1 MVKKG
6 FRFLAYIF
14 AVLVI
19 LGTALITTVDWTPYQ
34 ETDYYQTTMDR
45 LQQFE
50 LEQKDVGYVLAGWG
64 KANFTPGQ
72 PVPLVAY
79 KPRGDYEFVEDSSF
93 VKALVFGTPD
103 FKVAVLNY
111 ELLIIHPHLAQRIR
125 SKVAGSGF
133 NIDQF
138 YFTATHTHS
147 GIGGTIPGLIGFL
160 AMGGWDEEIVTLL
173 EEKTLL
179 ALNNAVQK
187 MDTVSIGYKK
197 ANAAGFVAN
206 RLIAE
211 DPVDPFL
218 RQLVFEN
225 TAGETCAFVT
235 YSAHATCLNSRF
247 MGLSGDYPHYLTG
260 WMQEHMDFALFASGT
275 VGSHR
280 PMAPGNDIQSVK
292 QYAYSLDTVLR
303 GDGSDVKPVSGTMLK
318 IGTLPLALRSPHYR
332 ISDNLRL
339 RPWVFNWIFGD
350 NPAHFDVVQ
359 LGNTLLISS
368 SGELSGVFYENWE
381 NLAEQ
386 NGFNLMVTTFNGGYV
401 GYITPDEYYH
411 KKLYEVRDM
420 NLYGPYNGAYFNEVM
435 EGLIDKAIHP
445 SN

>member
-50 LEQKDVGYVLAGWG
+50 LEQKDEGYVLAGWG
-64 KANFTPGQ
+64 KANFTPDQ

-93 VKALVFGTPD
+93 VKALVFGTSD

-125 SKVAGSGF
+125 SKVASSGF

-147 GIGGTIPGLIGFL
+147 GIGGTIPGLIGSL

-179 ALNNAVQK
+179 ALDNAVQK

-211 DPVDPFL
+211 DPVDPIL

-225 TAGETCAFVT
+225 TACDTCAFLS
-235 YSAHATCLNSRF
+235 YSAHATCLISRF
-247 MGLSGDYPHYLTG
+247 MVLSGDYPH
-260 WMQEHMDFALFASGT
+260 F
-275 VGSHR
+275 
-280 PMAPGNDIQSVK
+280 
-292 QYAYSLDTVLR
+292 
-303 GDGSDVKPVSGTMLK
+303 
-318 IGTLPLALRSPHYR
+318 
-332 ISDNLRL
+332 
-339 RPWVFNWIFGD
+339 
-350 NPAHFDVVQ
+350 
-359 LGNTLLISS
+359 
-368 SGELSGVFYENWE
+368 
-381 NLAEQ
+381 
-386 NGFNLMVTTFNGGYV
+386 
-401 GYITPDEYYH
+401 
-411 KKLYEVRDM
+411 
-420 NLYGPYNGAYFNEVM
+420 
-435 EGLIDKAIHP
+435 
-445 SN
+445 